1 MNPSD
6 ANSSLATLRQL
17 KEMLDAGAL
26 TPQEFEAL
34 KQKLIFGKEG
44 ASEAATPLAP
54 DTTPAFVPPVAVS
67 DALTSAP
74 VLPGEE
80 SIPLPP
86 PTERPAWLTAPLE
99 APASELVEPAYVAPM
114 EDAEATAD
122 EPDNQ
127 RNPLNLIFAI
137 GGALVFLAVVL
148 YLTLGNRG
156 TDEHLTS
163 TTQTAADS
171 ARVAPEVGPQAQQL
185 TLPPAAPETIRVAPA
200 VPPAATAAAS
210 RFSTDSAAKVTP
222 TATTPVTTAPAP
234 TPAPAKPTAK
244 PTPASAVATDTAI

>member
-44 ASEAATPLAP
+44 AAEAATPVAP
-54 DTTPAFVPPVAVS
+54 DTTTAFVPPVAVS
-67 DALTSAP
+67 EALTSAP
-74 VLPGEE
+74 ALPGEE

-86 PTERPAWLTAPLE
+86 PTERPAWLTAPLASP
-99 APASELVEPAYVAPM
+99 APEPAEPAYTIPTE
-114 EDAEATAD
+114 EDEATAA
-122 EPDNQ
+122 EPDSQ

-156 TDEHLTS
+156 SDEHLTS

-171 ARVAPEVGPQAQQL
+171 ARVAPEIGPQAQQL
-185 TLPPAAPETIRVAPA
+185 TLPPAAPETIRVAPV

-210 RFSTDSAAKVTP
+210 RFSTDSAAKATP
-222 TATTPVTTAPAP
+222 AATTPGATAPTPTPAKPAAKP
-234 TPAPAKPTAK
+234 TPAPA
-244 PTPASAVATDTAI
+244 VAADTAI